1 MTETGAPATI
11 TDKVVASF
19 EAQAAEYDGNADTAR
34 WLGMHDDAAYWAH
47 RADQERAMAAFH
59 RAKG

>member
-1 MTETGAPATI
+1 MTVTGSDI

-19 EAQAAEYDGNADTAR
+19 EAQAAEFDGNAVTAK
-34 WLGMHDDAAYWAH
+34 WLGMDGDAVFWSV
-47 RADQERAMAAFH
+47 RADQERALAALH